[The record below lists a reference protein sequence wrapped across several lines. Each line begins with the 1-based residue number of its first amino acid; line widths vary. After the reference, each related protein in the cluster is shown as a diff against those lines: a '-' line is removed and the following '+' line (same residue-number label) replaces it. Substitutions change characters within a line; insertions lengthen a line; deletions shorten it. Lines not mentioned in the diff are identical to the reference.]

1 MKTTQA
7 CSQDWVEGKYK
18 MRSLVAFLFLIFHVG
33 FALAAPGTPIRVGVL
48 PTLSAKV
55 LLTSYQPLR
64 VYLER
69 ELQRPVEMVTSTDF
83 KRFQHA
89 TLAGDFDLL
98 VTAPHL
104 ARLSQME
111 AGFLPM
117 ATYLAANRA
126 ILITAKNKPIKQIE
140 ELRGRNLAIFDS
152 MGLIVLQAQQWLEDR
167 GFEQGRDYRAMLFP
181 SHNSVGFSVQQGES
195 LMGVIS
201 PAGLRQLPPETLEQI
216 QVFAELP
223 QVPALIWIVHPRM
236 KQEAD
241 RLQAALLQFAKTP
254 EGVQFYA
261 GNAYKGMRLVTPEEL
276 RSLDRS
282 AREVKRLIQRSP

>member
-1 MKTTQA
+1 
-7 CSQDWVEGKYK
+7 
-18 MRSLVAFLFLIFHVG
+18 MRSVAALFFLVCHVGVAF
-33 FALAAPGTPIRVGVL
+33 AAPNTPIRVGVL

-83 KRFQHA
+83 KKFQHA

-111 AGFLPM
+111 AGFLPV

-140 ELRGRNLAIFDS
+140 ELRGRNLAIFDPL
-152 MGLIVLQAQQWLEDR
+152 GLIVLQAQQWLEDR
-167 GFEQGRDYRAMLFP
+167 GFEQGRDYRAMIFP
-181 SHNSVGFSVQQGES
+181 SHNSVGFSVQHGES

-201 PAGLRQLPPETLEQI
+201 PAGLLQTPPETREQI
-216 QVFAELP
+216 QIFAELP
-223 QVPALIWIVHPRM
+223 QVPSLIWIVHPRM
-236 KQEAD
+236 KQKAD
-241 RLQAALLQFAKTP
+241 RLQAALLRFAETP
-254 EGVQFYA
+254 EGAQFYS
-261 GNAYKGMRLVTPEEL
+261 GNAYKGMRPVTQEEL

-282 AREVKRLIQRSP
+282 AREVKRLIQRLP

>member
-1 MKTTQA
+1 
-7 CSQDWVEGKYK
+7 

-126 ILITAKNKPIKQIE
+126 ILITAKNKPIKQIFF
-140 ELRGRNLAIFDS
+140 LAIT
-152 MGLIVLQAQQWLEDR
+152 A
-167 GFEQGRDYRAMLFP
+167 
-181 SHNSVGFSVQQGES
+181 SVS
-195 LMGVIS
+195 
-201 PAGLRQLPPETLEQI
+201 RC
-216 QVFAELP
+216 
-223 QVPALIWIVHPRM
+223 
-236 KQEAD
+236 
-241 RLQAALLQFAKTP
+241 
-254 EGVQFYA
+254 
-261 GNAYKGMRLVTPEEL
+261 NKGK
-276 RSLDRS
+276 
-282 AREVKRLIQRSP
+282 A

>member
-1 MKTTQA
+1 
-7 CSQDWVEGKYK
+7 
-18 MRSLVAFLFLIFHVG
+18 MRSIAALIFLVFHTG
-33 FALAAPGTPIRVGVL
+33 LTLAAPDTAIRVGVV

-55 LLTSYQPLR
+55 LMTNYQPLR

-69 ELQRPVEMVTSTDF
+69 ELQRPVEMSTSTDF
-83 KRFQHA
+83 KRFQHD

-111 AGFLPM
+111 AGFLPV

-126 ILITAKNKPIKQIE
+126 ILITPKNKPIKQLD
-140 ELRGRNLAIFDS
+140 ELRGRNLAIFDPL
-152 MGLIVLQAQQWLEDR
+152 GLTVLQAQQWLKDR
-167 GFEQGRDYRAMLFP
+167 GLESGRDYRAVIFP

-195 LMGVIS
+195 LMGVI
-201 PAGLRQLPPETLEQI
+201 ALVGLQQLPPETREQI
-216 QVFAELP
+216 QIFAELP

-236 KQEAD
+236 KQEAA
-241 RLQAALLQFAKTP
+241 RLQAALLRFAETP
-254 EGVQFYA
+254 EGAQFYS
-261 GNAYKGMRLVTPEEL
+261 GLAYKGMRPVTQEEL

-282 AREVKRLIQRSP
+282 AREVKRLIQGLP

>member
-1 MKTTQA
+1 
-7 CSQDWVEGKYK
+7 
-18 MRSLVAFLFLIFHVG
+18 MRSVVALFFLVCHVG
-33 FALAAPGTPIRVGVL
+33 FALAAPGTTIRVGVL

-55 LLTSYQPLR
+55 LLTNYQPLR

-83 KRFQHA
+83 KRFQHD

-111 AGFLPM
+111 AGFLPV
-117 ATYLAANRA
+117 ATYLAANRPV
-126 ILITAKNKPIKQIE
+126 LITAKNKPIKQLE
-140 ELRGRNLAIFDS
+140 ELLGRNIAIFDS
-152 MGLIVLQAQQWLEDR
+152 LGLIVVQAQQWLEDR
-167 GFEQGRDYRAMLFP
+167 GFEQGRDYRTMLFP

-195 LMGVIS
+195 LMGIIS
-201 PAGLRQLPPETLEQI
+201 PAGLRQLPPEILENI

-223 QVPALIWIVHPRM
+223 QVPALIWIVHPRL

-241 RLQAALLQFAKTP
+241 RIQAALLRFAETP
-254 EGVQFYA
+254 EGAQFYS
-261 GNAYKGMRLVTPEEL
+261 GNAYKGMRPVTPEEL

-282 AREVKRLIQRSP
+282 AREVKRLIQGLP

>member
-1 MKTTQA
+1 
-7 CSQDWVEGKYK
+7 
-18 MRSLVAFLFLIFHVG
+18 MRSVAALFFLVCHVGVAF
-33 FALAAPGTPIRVGVL
+33 AAPNTPIRVGVL

-111 AGFLPM
+111 AGFLPV

-126 ILITAKNKPIKQIE
+126 ILITAKNKPIKQLE
-140 ELRGRNLAIFDS
+140 ELRGRNLAIFDPL
-152 MGLIVLQAQQWLEDR
+152 GLIVLLAQQWLEDR
-167 GFEQGRDYRAMLFP
+167 GFEQGRDYRAMIFP
-181 SHNSVGFSVQQGES
+181 SHNSVGFSVQHGES
-195 LMGVIS
+195 LMGVVS
-201 PAGLRQLPPETLEQI
+201 PAGLLQTPPETREQI
-216 QVFAELP
+216 QIYAELP
-223 QVPALIWIVHPRM
+223 QVPALIWIVHPRL
-236 KQEAD
+236 KREAD
-241 RLQAALLQFAKTP
+241 RLQAALLRFAETP
-254 EGVQFYA
+254 EGAQFYS
-261 GNAYKGMRLVTPEEL
+261 GNAYKGMRPVTQEEL

-282 AREVKRLIQRSP
+282 AREVKRLIQGLP

>member
-1 MKTTQA
+1 
-7 CSQDWVEGKYK
+7 
-18 MRSLVAFLFLIFHVG
+18 MRSVAALFFLVCHVGVAF
-33 FALAAPGTPIRVGVL
+33 AAPNTPIRVGVL

-111 AGFLPM
+111 AGFLPV

-126 ILITAKNKPIKQIE
+126 ILITAKNKPIKQLE
-140 ELRGRNLAIFDS
+140 ELRGRNLAIFDPL
-152 MGLIVLQAQQWLEDR
+152 GLIVLQAQQWLEDR

-181 SHNSVGFSVQQGES
+181 SHNSVGFSVQHGES
-195 LMGVIS
+195 LMGVVS
-201 PAGLRQLPPETLEQI
+201 PAGLLQTPPETREQI
-216 QVFAELP
+216 QIYAELP
-223 QVPALIWIVHPRM
+223 QVPALIWIVHPRL
-236 KQEAD
+236 KREAD
-241 RLQAALLQFAKTP
+241 RLQAALLRFAETP
-254 EGVQFYA
+254 EGAQFYS
-261 GNAYKGMRLVTPEEL
+261 GNAYKGMRPVTQEEL

-282 AREVKRLIQRSP
+282 AREVKRLIQGLP

>member
-1 MKTTQA
+1 
-7 CSQDWVEGKYK
+7 
-18 MRSLVAFLFLIFHVG
+18 MRSVAALFFLVCHVGVAF
-33 FALAAPGTPIRVGVL
+33 AAPNTPIRVGVL

-69 ELQRPVEMVTSTDF
+69 ELQRPVEMVTSPDF
-83 KRFQHA
+83 RRFQHA

-111 AGFLPM
+111 AGFLPV

-140 ELRGRNLAIFDS
+140 ELRGRNLAIFDPL
-152 MGLIVLQAQQWLEDR
+152 GLIVLQAQQWLEDR
-167 GFEQGRDYRAMLFP
+167 GFEQGRDYRAMIFP
-181 SHNSVGFSVQQGES
+181 SHNSVGFSVQHGES

-201 PAGLRQLPPETLEQI
+201 PAGLLQTPPETREQI
-216 QVFAELP
+216 QIFAELP
-223 QVPALIWIVHPRM
+223 QVPSLIWVAHPRL
-236 KQEAD
+236 KREAD
-241 RLQAALLQFAKTP
+241 RLQAALLRFAETP
-254 EGVQFYA
+254 EGAQFYS
-261 GNAYKGMRLVTPEEL
+261 GNAYKGMRPVTQEEL

-282 AREVKRLIQRSP
+282 AREVKRLIQGLP

>member
-1 MKTTQA
+1 
-7 CSQDWVEGKYK
+7 
-18 MRSLVAFLFLIFHVG
+18 MRSIAALFFLVCHVGVAF
-33 FALAAPGTPIRVGVL
+33 AAPNTPIRVGVL

-111 AGFLPM
+111 AGFLPV

-126 ILITAKNKPIKQIE
+126 ILITAKNKPIKQLE
-140 ELRGRNLAIFDS
+140 ELRGRNLAIFDPL
-152 MGLIVLQAQQWLEDR
+152 GLLVLQAQQWLEDR
-167 GFEQGRDYRAMLFP
+167 GFEQGRDYRAIIFP
-181 SHNSVGFSVQQGES
+181 SHNSVGFSVQHGES

-201 PAGLRQLPPETLEQI
+201 PAGLLQTPPETREQI
-216 QVFAELP
+216 QIFAELP
-223 QVPALIWIVHPRM
+223 QVPALIWIVHPRL
-236 KQEAD
+236 KQQAD
-241 RLQAALLQFAKTP
+241 RLQAALLRFAETS
-254 EGVQFYA
+254 EGAQFYS
-261 GNAYKGMRLVTPEEL
+261 GNAYKGMRPVTPEEL
-276 RSLDRS
+276 LSLDRP
-282 AREVKRLIQRSP
+282 AREVKRLIQGLP

>member
-1 MKTTQA
+1 
-7 CSQDWVEGKYK
+7 
-18 MRSLVAFLFLIFHVG
+18 MRSIAALIFLVFHTG
-33 FALAAPGTPIRVGVL
+33 LTLAAPDTAIRVGVL
-48 PTLSAKV
+48 PSLSAKV
-55 LLTSYQPLR
+55 LMTSYQPLR

-69 ELQRPVEMVTSTDF
+69 ELQRPVEMSTSTDF
-83 KRFQHA
+83 KRFQHD

-111 AGFLPM
+111 AGFLPV

-126 ILITAKNKPIKQIE
+126 ILITAKNKPIKQLD
-140 ELRGRNLAIFDS
+140 ELRGRNLAIFDPLG
-152 MGLIVLQAQQWLEDR
+152 MLVLQSQQWLEDR
-167 GFEQGRDYRAMLFP
+167 GFELGRDYRTTIFP
-181 SHNSVGFSVQQGES
+181 SHSSVGFSVQQGES

-201 PAGLRQLPPETLEQI
+201 PVGLRQLPLETREQI

-236 KQEAD
+236 KQEAA
-241 RLQAALLQFAKTP
+241 RLQAALLRFAETP
-254 EGVQFYA
+254 EGAQFYA
-261 GNAYKGMRLVTPEEL
+261 GNAYKGMRPVTPEEL

-282 AREVKRLIQRSP
+282 AREVKRLIQGLP

>member
-1 MKTTQA
+1 
-7 CSQDWVEGKYK
+7 
-18 MRSLVAFLFLIFHVG
+18 MRIIAALFFLVCHVG
-33 FALAAPGTPIRVGVL
+33 FAFAAPDTPIRIGVL

-69 ELQRPVEMVTSTDF
+69 ELQRPVEMVTSPDF
-83 KRFQHA
+83 RRFQHD

-111 AGFLPM
+111 AGYLPV

-126 ILITAKNKPIKQIE
+126 ILITAKNKPIKQLN
-140 ELRGRNLAIFDS
+140 ELRGRNLAIFDPL
-152 MGLIVLQAQQWLEDR
+152 GLIVLLSQQWLEDR
-167 GFEQGRDYRAMLFP
+167 GFELGRDYRTALFP

-201 PAGLRQLPPETLEQI
+201 PAGLLQLPPETREQI
-216 QVFAELP
+216 QIFAELP
-223 QVPALIWIVHPRM
+223 QAPALIWIVHPRL
-236 KQEAD
+236 KQQAD
-241 RLQAALLQFAKTP
+241 RFQAALLRFAETP
-254 EGVQFYA
+254 EGAQFYS
-261 GNAYKGMRLVTPEEL
+261 GNAYKGMRPVTPEEL
-276 RSLDRS
+276 RSLDRP
-282 AREVKRLIQRSP
+282 AREVKRLIQGLP

>member
-1 MKTTQA
+1 
-7 CSQDWVEGKYK
+7 
-18 MRSLVAFLFLIFHVG
+18 MRTIAALFFLVCHAG
-33 FALAAPGTPIRVGVL
+33 FALAAPGTPIRIGLV
-48 PTLSAKV
+48 PTLSPKV
-55 LLTSYQPLR
+55 LFTSYQPLR

-83 KRFQHA
+83 KRFQHD

-111 AGFLPM
+111 AGFLPV

-126 ILITAKNKPIKQIE
+126 VLITAKKKPIKQLD
-140 ELRGRNLAIFDS
+140 ELRGRNLAIFDPL
-152 MGLIVLQAQQWLEDR
+152 GLIVLQAQQWLEDR
-167 GFEQGRDYRAMLFP
+167 GFEQGRDYQTMLFP

-195 LMGVIS
+195 LMGVTS
-201 PAGLRQLPPETLEQI
+201 PAGLRQFPPEILDQI

-241 RLQAALLQFAKTP
+241 RIQAALLRFAETP
-254 EGVQFYA
+254 EGVQFY
-261 GNAYKGMRLVTPEEL
+261 GGLAYRGMRPVTPEEL

-282 AREVKRLIQRSP
+282 AREVKRLIKGQP